1 MRNLTIKREKSFVAC
16 LVKANVYVHD
26 ELTGDTK
33 INGDKCYKLG
43 SLKNGEEKT
52 FTIGD
57 EETKIYVVADKLS
70 MKLTNEVCYIPA
82 GFENVYLMG
91 ECKYNPIGG
100 NNFRFHGMTDPRV
113 LANRK
118 KSTKKFGVFFAL
130 CIIVGIVL
138 GFWSGYESSNNA
150 IDGEPCE
157 IVDDSGVV
165 MTLTDSFEK
174 LESDGYNFT
183 YGTNDAVVFGMEEK
197 FADFEELKELSLK
210 EYGESLIEYWEVDSK
225 IIKDDGIMYFEYQG
239 ESEDTNTVYHY
250 FVSVYKTEDS
260 FWAITFAI
268 DDANYETYKPMFIEW
283 AKSVAFVEE

>member
-1 MRNLTIKREKSFVAC
+1 MRNLTIKREKSFVGC
-16 LVKANVYVHD
+16 LMKATIYVHD

-43 SLKNGEEKT
+43 VLKNGEEKT

-57 EETKIYVVADKLS
+57 EETKIYVVGDKLS
-70 MKLTNEVCYIPA
+70 RNLTNEVCYIPA
-82 GFENVYLMG
+82 GYENVYLMG
-91 ECKYNPIGG
+91 ECKYNPFGG
-100 NNFRFHGMTDPRV
+100 NIFRFHGMTDPRV

-118 KSTKKFGVFFAL
+118 KSTKKFGVFLAI
-130 CIIVGIVL
+130 CCVL
-138 GFWSGYESSNNA
+138 GGVFGFFSAYDA
-150 IDGEPCE
+150 PVYAKDGEPLE

-183 YGTNDAVVFGMEEK
+183 YGTNDAVVFGMEER
-197 FADFEELKELSLK
+197 FADYKELKEYSLE

-225 IIKDDGIMYFEYQG
+225 LQKADGIMYFEYQG

-250 FVSVYKTEDS
+250 LVSVYKTEDS

-268 DDANYETYKPMFIEW
+268 DDANYETYKPLFIEW